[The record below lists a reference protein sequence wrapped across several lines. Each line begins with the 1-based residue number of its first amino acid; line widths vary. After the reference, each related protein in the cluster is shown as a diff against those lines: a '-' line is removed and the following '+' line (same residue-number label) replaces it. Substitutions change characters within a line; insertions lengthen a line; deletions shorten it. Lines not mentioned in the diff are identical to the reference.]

1 MKTFIKINVDDVI
14 ELICLMQILTILS
27 FVFFFEWVFS
37 KLGHRAYLW
46 FLVNVS
52 MRIEDSRYM
61 VFLTKYGWKK

>member
-37 KLGHRAYLW
+37 KLGARAYLW

-52 MRIEDSRYM
+52 IRIEDSRYM
-61 VFLTKYGWKK
+61 VFLTKYGWK